1 MVRLLLLFL
10 CTVLLTAS
18 YGQTRE
24 DNARDELRYGSDNR
38 QVRQNESGAI
48 WYGAGAQLGFQGGN
62 DQSSFRIGI
71 APMVGYKFNNFL
83 SAGPR
88 VSLVYNSFRDGFFDF
103 KDRSLSVTGGLFTRA
118 KIYRGFFA
126 HAEYALVSEKEI
138 RYVFT
143 GSRITDI
150 ASERV
155 TRAIPF
161 LGAGISQGG
170 GIGAGGFEFLV
181 LFRVTQRERLNDS
194 PYEIR
199 TGFNY
204 NF

>member
-1 MVRLLLLFL
+1 MNRLLLVFLCSLFL
-10 CTVLLTAS
+10 ATLSA
-18 YGQTRE
+18 QIRE
-24 DNARDELRYGSDNR
+24 DNARDDLRYGSNGR
-38 QVRQNESGAI
+38 QVQQSEAGGI

-62 DQSSFRIGI
+62 NQSSFRIGI
-71 APMVGYKFNNFL
+71 APIVGYKFNNFL

-88 VSLVYNSFRDGFFDF
+88 VSLVYNSYRNDFFDF
-103 KDRSLSVTGGLFTRA
+103 KDRSLSVSGGLFARA

-126 HAEYALVSEKEI
+126 HAEYSLISEKEI
-138 RYVFT
+138 FQDRQSGGLV
-143 GSRITDI
+143 SN
-150 ASERV
+150 RV

-170 GIGAGGFEFLV
+170 GLGAGGFEFLI
-181 LFRVTQRERLNDS
+181 LFRLTQRERLNDA

-199 TGFNY
+199 SGFNY